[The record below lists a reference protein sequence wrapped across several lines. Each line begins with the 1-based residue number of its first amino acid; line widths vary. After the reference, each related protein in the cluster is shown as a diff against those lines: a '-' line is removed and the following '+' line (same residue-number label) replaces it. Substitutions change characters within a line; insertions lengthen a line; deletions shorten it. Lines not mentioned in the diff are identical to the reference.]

1 MADWTDTGSG
11 GPPRVHVVMLSS
23 AHQLLPV
30 LSCPVL
36 SCLLL
41 GKSTSRVSSLPERRP
56 LEAHAAT
63 TLWNYDYDHYYH
75 EDSIQTSVF
84 AVSRFRN
91 LHKLILKGL

>member
-1 MADWTDTGSG
+1 MADWTQAGSRAHLDCSG
-11 GPPRVHVVMLSS
+11 GPPKVHVVMLSS

-56 LEAHAAT
+56 LEAQAAT
-63 TLWNYDYDHYYH
+63 TLWNYDYDHYH
-75 EDSIQTSVF
+75 EDSIQTSVCCF
-84 AVSRFRN
+84 QV
-91 LHKLILKGL
+91 